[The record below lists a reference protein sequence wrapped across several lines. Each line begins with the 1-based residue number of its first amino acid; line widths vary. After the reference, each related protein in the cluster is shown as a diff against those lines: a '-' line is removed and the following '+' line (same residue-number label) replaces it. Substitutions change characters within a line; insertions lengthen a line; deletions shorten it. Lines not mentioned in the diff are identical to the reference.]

1 VNQKLILAVLSA
13 LSLPL
18 TAQKGATD
26 PDLAYNLQ
34 LYVAASSMSL
44 SGMLVANPGF
54 DDDKAGF
61 GMVCANITGRTL
73 QIPGLPTLI
82 DPQVILAAGPLS
94 GAGLKWIVPFH
105 AIPYDLHVQGGGL
118 IFGELQASPIHTV
131 WASPA
136 EPKPVPPL
144 PEETPVAVD
153 ADR

>member
-1 VNQKLILAVLSA
+1 MLAVLS

-18 TAQKGATD
+18 TAQQDADDRGY
-26 PDLAYNLQ
+26 AYNMQ
-34 LYVAASSMSL
+34 HYVAASGMSL
-44 SGMLVANPGF
+44 SGMLVSKAGF
-54 DDDKAGF
+54 DADKTAF
-61 GMVCANITGRTL
+61 GMVCANVTGRTL

-82 DPQVILAAGPLS
+82 DPQVILAAGPVY
-94 GAGLKWIVPFH
+94 GAGLKWSVPFR